1 MELKAPQYPRGLAMY
16 AYGNRFA
23 DDPSSP
29 YLDVREINGLN
40 HYIGMKPIEK
50 ATEMNFFIPGVVA
63 LVLGTLAV
71 SFVSWNRRWLR
82 RLIVAGYWTFPIFF
96 IVDLQYWLYNF
107 GHTMSPEAALDLESF
122 TPKVV
127 GTTKVWNFHSENSFQ
142 LGFYLMVM
150 AVLTITFL
158 PAILRRLQRHLEQRR
173 QGRGDASS
181 TDSSAPLRDLKSVP

>member
-1 MELKAPQYPRGLAMY
+1 MKRLIGRPEGTWLIAALVACGLLVAMVFLPLWKMELKAPQYPRGLAMY

-82 RLIVAGYWTFPIFF
+82 RLIVAGFWTFPVFF

-107 GHTMSPEAALDLESF
+107 GHTYES
-122 TPKVV
+122 
-127 GTTKVWNFHSENSFQ
+127 
-142 LGFYLMVM
+142 
-150 AVLTITFL
+150 
-158 PAILRRLQRHLEQRR
+158 
-173 QGRGDASS
+173 
-181 TDSSAPLRDLKSVP
+181 